1 MISHLGT
8 FDVENYG
15 DLLYPIVFGRLVNK
29 HGFGQVRQYS
39 PLPTTAPQEA
49 GFETDSISTLFA
61 QTAAPHNVIIGG
73 GDLLRADWNV
83 FASHYSANS
92 HGSYRS
98 LRRSIGPVKAL
109 SYLVRTKVPRGEPAT
124 FFTTRFRAR
133 WLNYANAGP
142 FLIDSERLPR
152 GSTVSYLSC
161 GVPHEFTH
169 AERESVRR
177 TLNQSRFIYLRDE
190 QSAEKLRRAG
200 VEREIHVAPD
210 LAITLSDQFDKKE
223 QRRRGREIVSTLGI
237 DPESSFLCFQCKPY
251 PDFREDEIVEQ
262 LKRYHERTKRAV
274 VLLPIGHCHGDAP
287 FLKGLAH
294 RSSGSLK
301 YADIY
306 SVADIMSV
314 IAASDMFIGTSLHG
328 NVTASSYGI
337 PHLFGPLPVD
347 KTAGFLDVMN
357 LPAELLL
364 RSWTEMNE
372 KIDFAIELGHEF
384 FSKRAALGKAKVYR
398 VVEEMLRSND

>member
-15 DLLYPIVFGRLVNK
+15 DLLYPIVFGHLVNK
-29 HGFGQVRQYS
+29 NGSRQVRHYS

-49 GFETDSISTLFA
+49 GFQTDSISTLFA
-61 QTAAPHNVIIGG
+61 ETAGPHNVIIGG
-73 GDLLRADWNV
+73 GDLLRSDWNV

-92 HGSYRS
+92 
-98 LRRSIGPVKAL
+98 RSIGSLNAVN
-109 SYLVRTKVPRGEPAT
+109 YLLRTKIPRGEPAT
-124 FFTTRFRAR
+124 FFASRFRDR

-142 FLIDSERLPR
+142 FLIDSERLPQ
-152 GSTVSYLSC
+152 GSSVSYLSC
-161 GVPHEFTH
+161 GVPHEFT
-169 AERESVRR
+169 ATERESVKRIF
-177 TLNQSRFIYLRDE
+177 NQSRFIYLRDE

-210 LAITLSDQFDKKE
+210 LAITLSDQFDKQE
-223 QRRRGREIVSTLGI
+223 QMRRGREIVSAIGI
-237 DPESSFLCFQCKPY
+237 EPESSFLCFQCKPY
-251 PDFREDEIVEQ
+251 PDFREEEIVDE
-262 LKRYHERTKRAV
+262 LKRYHERTKRPV
-274 VLLPIGHCHGDAP
+274 VLLPIGHCHGDAQ
-287 FLKGLAH
+287 FLQDLARRSGGL
-294 RSSGSLK
+294 LK
-301 YADIY
+301 YADVY
-306 SVADIMSV
+306 SVADILSV
-314 IAASDMFIGTSLHG
+314 IAASDLFIGTSLHG

-372 KIDFAIELGHEF
+372 RIDFAIELGHEF

-398 VVEEMLRSND
+398 VVEEMLRNND